1 MTKVRHMLFIAIS
14 LSVLTRSGVTY
25 CQESQNFRAYLGA
38 SGTLDTNGDPG
49 WGIEGG
55 LQLRPFYFGVEYGT
69 YSYRPELV
77 MIYDPSH
84 DAILRP
90 YPTSTE
96 QFWGFH
102 AGYIIDGAYYLGIVL
117 LKSYESWNIPQNGK
131 TYTSVTN
138 SYLNIGPDFRYT
150 GIDNGHMYVAFA
162 LTIRRGLKAG
172 LGYMF

>member
-1 MTKVRHMLFIAIS
+1 MTKVRHRLFIAIS
-14 LSVLTRSGVTY
+14 LSVLTRPGITY
-25 CQESQNFRAYLGA
+25 CQESQNFHPYLGA
-38 SGTLDTNGDPG
+38 SGSLDTNGDPG

-55 LQLRPFYFGVEYGT
+55 LQFRPFYFGVEYGT
-69 YSYRPELV
+69 YSYRPV
-77 MIYDPSH
+77 VAATIDVSP
-84 DAILRP
+84 DATP
-90 YPTSTE
+90 TPFPTSTE

-102 AGYIIDGAYYLGIVL
+102 TGYIIDDAYYLGVVI
-117 LKSYESWNIPQNGK
+117 LKSYESWDIPQTRR

-150 GIDNGHMYVAFA
+150 GLDNGHMYVAFA